1 MSGITQPYIAEL
13 EHEAKST
20 RRVLERVP
28 ADKLDWQ
35 PHPKSMKL
43 GQLAL
48 HVANLPGAF
57 SRMGRFDSFDAS
69 QANFT
74 PPMPESVDQIVSTLD
89 TGVADARAFLSELDD
104 QTAFAPWR
112 FHRGEQEIM
121 TLPKLGLV
129 RTLMFNHMYHHRGQL
144 VVYLR
149 LLDIPLPSVYGPT
162 ADENPFAQAAPV
174 SAVAV
179 EV

>member
-1 MSGITQPYIAEL
+1 MAGVTQPYISEL
-13 EHEAKST
+13 EQEAKST
-20 RRVLERVP
+20 RRVLERIP

-48 HVANLPGAF
+48 HVANLPGVFA
-57 SRMGRFDSFDAS
+57 RMGRLDSFDAS
-69 QANFT
+69 QARFN
-74 PPMPESVDQIVSTLD
+74 PPMPKSVDELLAALEA
-89 TGVADARAFLSELDD
+89 GVAEARAFLSELDEE
-104 QTAFAPWR
+104 TALAPWR
-112 FHRGEQEIM
+112 FTHGEQELF

-149 LLDIPLPSVYGPT
+149 LLDVPVPSVYGPT
-162 ADENPFAQAAPV
+162 ADENPFG
-174 SAVAV
+174 
-179 EV
+179 

>member
-1 MSGITQPYIAEL
+1 MAGVTQPFISEL
-13 EHEAKST
+13 EQEAKST

-57 SRMGRFDSFDAS
+57 ARLGRLDTFDAS
-69 QANFT
+69 QARFT
-74 PPMPESVDQIVSTLD
+74 PPMPESVDEVLSALE

-112 FHRGEQEIM
+112 FTHGERELF

-129 RTLMFNHMYHHRGQL
+129 RSLMFNHMYHHRGQL

-149 LLDIPLPSVYGPT
+149 LLDIPLPSVYGPS
-162 ADENPFAQAAPV
+162 ADENPFANAPTV
-174 SAVAV
+174 
-179 EV
+179 

>member
-1 MSGITQPYIAEL
+1 MTRITQPYISEL
-13 EHEAKST
+13 EQEAKTT

-57 SRMGRFDSFDAS
+57 SRMGRLDSFDAS
-69 QANFT
+69 QARFS
-74 PPMPESVDQIVSTLD
+74 PPMPQSVDELVPTLE
-89 TGVADARAFLSELDD
+89 TGVADARTFLSELDEE
-104 QTAFAPWR
+104 TAMAPWR
-112 FHRGEQEIM
+112 FMNGERELM
-121 TLPKLGLV
+121 NLPRLGLV

-149 LLDIPLPSVYGPT
+149 LLDVPVPSVYGPT
-162 ADENPFAQAAPV
+162 ADENPFANPV
-174 SAVAV
+174 NV
-179 EV
+179 